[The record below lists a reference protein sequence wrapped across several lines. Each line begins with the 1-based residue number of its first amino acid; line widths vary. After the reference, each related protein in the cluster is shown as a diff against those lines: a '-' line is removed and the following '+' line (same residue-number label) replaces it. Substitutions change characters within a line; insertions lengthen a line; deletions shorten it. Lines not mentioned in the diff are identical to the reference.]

1 MPKRAFCDG
10 AHRAAVSI
18 KTENPCKATTSRA
31 LAIDPLVSH
40 STLRATRKLDGTMPK
55 PLKLVTSVASSAEA
69 EIIRQLLLEAGIHS
83 ISQRNI
89 GGPEWGQSGGQ
100 SVFVDEAQLD
110 DALAVLKADEGAISD
125 EELARQS
132 EEAGRTVGEQ

>member
-1 MPKRAFCDG
+1 M
-10 AHRAAVSI
+10 S
-18 KTENPCKATTSRA
+18 
-31 LAIDPLVSH
+31 
-40 STLRATRKLDGTMPK
+40 K
-55 PLKLVTSVASSAEA
+55 PLKLVTSVASFAEA

-100 SVFVDEAQLD
+100 SVFVEEAQL
-110 DALAVLKADEGAISD
+110 ANAIAALKADEGAISD

-132 EEAGRTVGEQ
+132 EEAGRKAGEQ

>member
-1 MPKRAFCDG
+1 
-10 AHRAAVSI
+10 
-18 KTENPCKATTSRA
+18 
-31 LAIDPLVSH
+31 
-40 STLRATRKLDGTMPK
+40 MPK

-69 EIIRQLLLEAGIHS
+69 EIIRQLLLAAGIHS

-89 GGPEWGQSGGQ
+89 GGPEWGPSGGQ

-110 DALAVLKADEGAISD
+110 NAIAVLQADEGAVSD

-132 EEAGRTVGEQ
+132 EEAGREASEQSDRDAGEQ

>member
-1 MPKRAFCDG
+1 M
-10 AHRAAVSI
+10 S
-18 KTENPCKATTSRA
+18 
-31 LAIDPLVSH
+31 
-40 STLRATRKLDGTMPK
+40 K
-55 PLKLVTSVASSAEA
+55 PLKLVTSVSSFAEA

-100 SVFVDEAQLD
+100 SVFVEQAQLE
-110 DALAVLKADEGAISD
+110 DALAVLKSGEGAISD

-132 EEAGRTVGEQ
+132 EEAGRAAGES